1 MERRLGRS
9 ILCLSMICSENRF
22 PLFRIMLRSTTEFT
36 MILTRRVFNGAFV
49 AAAALTAGLI
59 SSAWASTAAPFSEE
73 AFKAAQAS
81 GSPILV
87 EIHAD
92 WCPTCKAQ
100 HPILEKLTADPKFK
114 DLKIF
119 LVDFDAMKPVV
130 RQFGAQVQ
138 STLIVFKGSAEQGRS
153 VGDTREASIASLLDK
168 SL

>member
-1 MERRLGRS
+1 
-9 ILCLSMICSENRF
+9 MISK
-22 PLFRIMLRSTTEFT
+22 LF
-36 MILTRRVFNGAFV
+36 LTRRFFNGAIV
-49 AAAALTAGLI
+49 AAALAVAGPLPSASADTA
-59 SSAWASTAAPFSEE
+59 TVPFSEQ

-100 HPILEKLTADPKFK
+100 QPILDQLTAQPKFK

-119 LVDFDAMKPVV
+119 RVDFDSMKPAVKA
-130 RQFGAQVQ
+130 FGARMQ
-138 STLIVFKGSAEQGRS
+138 STLIVFKGSAEQARS
-153 VGDTREASIASLLDK
+153 VGDTKEASIADLLDK

>member
-1 MERRLGRS
+1 
-9 ILCLSMICSENRF
+9 MIF
-22 PLFRIMLRSTTEFT
+22 
-36 MILTRRVFNGAFV
+36 TRRFLNGALIAGALLGTLAIVTPFAPSR
-49 AAAALTAGLI
+49 AANMAV
-59 SSAWASTAAPFSEE
+59 PFSAE

-100 HPILEKLTADPKFK
+100 NPILDKLTSAAKFK

-119 LVDFDAMKPVV
+119 RVDFDAMKPVV
-130 RQFGAQVQ
+130 KEFGAQMQ
-138 STLIVFKGSAEQGRS
+138 STLIVFKGAVERGRS
-153 VGDTREASIASLLDK
+153 VGDTKEASIEALLDK

>member
-1 MERRLGRS
+1 M
-9 ILCLSMICSENRF
+9 
-22 PLFRIMLRSTTEFT
+22 
-36 MILTRRVFNGAFV
+36 MILTRRFLNGALIAGALGRV
-49 AAAALTAGLI
+49 LARVLAGALVIAAPLVP
-59 SSAWASTAAPFSEE
+59 AWASTAVPFSAE

-100 HPILEKLTADPKFK
+100 NPILDKLTSAEKFK

-119 LVDFDAMKPVV
+119 RVDFDAMKPVV
-130 RQFGAQVQ
+130 KEFGAQMQ
-138 STLIVFKGSAEQGRS
+138 STLIVFKGAAEQGRS
-153 VGDTREASIASLLDK
+153 VGDTKEASIATLLDK

>member
-1 MERRLGRS
+1 
-9 ILCLSMICSENRF
+9 
-22 PLFRIMLRSTTEFT
+22 
-36 MILTRRVFNGAFV
+36 MILTRRVFQGALL
-49 AAAALTAGLI
+49 AAALATVGLF
-59 SSAWASTAAPFSEE
+59 SPAWANTVVPFSAA

-100 HPILEKLTADPKFK
+100 TPILDKLTADPKFK
-114 DLKIF
+114 DLKVF
-119 LVDFDAMKPVV
+119 RVDFDAMKPVV
-130 RQFGAQVQ
+130 RQFGAQMQ

-153 VGDTREASIASLLDK
+153 VGDTKQASIAALLDK

>member
-1 MERRLGRS
+1 
-9 ILCLSMICSENRF
+9 
-22 PLFRIMLRSTTEFT
+22 
-36 MILTRRVFNGAFV
+36 MILSRRFFNGAIV
-49 AAAALTAGLI
+49 AGALAAAAQLGPGRANNTVV
-59 SSAWASTAAPFSEE
+59 PFSAE

-100 HPILEKLTADPKFK
+100 KPILDKLTADPKFK

-119 LVDFDAMKPVV
+119 RVDFDAMKPEVK
-130 RQFGAQVQ
+130 QFGAQMQ

-153 VGDTREASIASLLDK
+153 VGDTKEASIAALLDK

>member
-1 MERRLGRS
+1 
-9 ILCLSMICSENRF
+9 MIF
-22 PLFRIMLRSTTEFT
+22 
-36 MILTRRVFNGAFV
+36 TRRVFNGAILTTV
-49 AAAALTAGLI
+49 LATAGLL
-59 SSAWASTAAPFSEE
+59 SSAWASTAVPFSEE

-100 HPILEKLTADPKFK
+100 NPILDKLTADPKFR
-114 DLKIF
+114 DLVVF
-119 LVDFDAMKPVV
+119 RVDFDSMKPVV
-130 RQFGAQVQ
+130 KQFGAQMQ

-153 VGDTREASIASLLDK
+153 VGDTKQASIAALLDK

>member
-1 MERRLGRS
+1 
-9 ILCLSMICSENRF
+9 MIF
-22 PLFRIMLRSTTEFT
+22 
-36 MILTRRVFNGAFV
+36 TRRYLNGALIAGAFAGILAM
-49 AAAALTAGLI
+49 AAPLVP
-59 SSAWASTAAPFSEE
+59 AWASTAVPFSAE

-100 HPILEKLTADPKFK
+100 NPILDKLTSAEKFK
-114 DLKIF
+114 DLKVF
-119 LVDFDAMKPVV
+119 RVDFDAMKPVV
-130 RQFGAQVQ
+130 KEFGAQMQ

-153 VGDTREASIASLLDK
+153 VGDTREASIAALLDK

>member
-1 MERRLGRS
+1 
-9 ILCLSMICSENRF
+9 MIIS
-22 PLFRIMLRSTTEFT
+22 
-36 MILTRRVFNGAFV
+36 RRVFNGAIV
-49 AAAALTAGLI
+49 AAALVAVGQLASASANTAV
-59 SSAWASTAAPFSEE
+59 PFSAE

-100 HPILEKLTADPKFK
+100 GPILDKLTADPKFK

-119 LVDFDAMKPVV
+119 RVDFDAMKPVV
-130 RQFGAQVQ
+130 RQFGAQMQ
-138 STLIVFKGSAEQGRS
+138 STLIVFKGAAEQGRS
-153 VGDTREASIASLLDK
+153 VGDTQQATIAALLDK

>member
-1 MERRLGRS
+1 
-9 ILCLSMICSENRF
+9 
-22 PLFRIMLRSTTEFT
+22 
-36 MILTRRVFNGAFV
+36 MILTRRVLNGAFM
-49 AAAALTAGLI
+49 AAAFAMAGLV
-59 SSAWASTAAPFSEE
+59 SSAWASTEVPFSAE

-87 EIHAD
+87 EIHAT

-100 HPILEKLTADPKFK
+100 SPILEKLTADPKFK
-114 DLKIF
+114 DLKVF
-119 LVDFDAMKPVV
+119 VVDFDEMKPVV

-138 STLIVFKGSAEQGRS
+138 STLIVFKGAVEQGRS

>member
-1 MERRLGRS
+1 MLSRR
-9 ILCLSMICSENRF
+9 I
-22 PLFRIMLRSTTEFT
+22 
-36 MILTRRVFNGAFV
+36 FNGAIV
-49 AAAALTAGLI
+49 AAALVTAVQLA
-59 SSAWASTAAPFSEE
+59 SAGASTGVPFSAD

-100 HPILEKLTADPKFK
+100 SPILDKLTADPKFR
-114 DLKIF
+114 DLKVF
-119 LVDFDAMKPVV
+119 RVDFDAMKPVV
-130 RQFGAQVQ
+130 KQFGAQMQ

-153 VGDTREASIASLLDK
+153 VGDTREASIAALLDK